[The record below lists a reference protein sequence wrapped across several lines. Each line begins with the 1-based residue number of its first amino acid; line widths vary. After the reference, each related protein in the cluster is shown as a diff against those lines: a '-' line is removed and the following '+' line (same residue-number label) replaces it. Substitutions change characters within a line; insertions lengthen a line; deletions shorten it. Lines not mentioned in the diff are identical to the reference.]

1 MTLSTVIGL
10 LQYPNIANDP
20 VARAVGLM
28 SLISTMI
35 CLLFNKTYF
44 LYMSGR
50 GSEECGKR
58 WRQNAVDATA
68 FLTNRGPDLLAA
80 PAAWLAWA
88 ILLLLALIL
97 RSAWALPHN
106 PYGSHS
112 NALSTTGQLSQNESR
127 VGAVAVTLVLT
138 TGLAHY
144 VVVIAAFAK
153 FLSCETNAE
162 FEIHG
167 QTAATTTDEEM
178 ELGRTGRDVQEV
190 TLNPL

>member
-1 MTLSTVIGL
+1 MASERRGRYGFSNQSWPGSPRRSRCLVSMVSTSSPEVHFLS
-10 LQYPNIANDP
+10 P
-20 VARAVGLM
+20 AVN
-28 SLISTMI
+28 T
-35 CLLFNKTYF
+35 F
-44 LYMSGR
+44 R
-50 GSEECGKR
+50 
-58 WRQNAVDATA
+58 
-68 FLTNRGPDLLAA
+68 
-80 PAAWLAWA
+80 A

-127 VGAVAVTLVLT
+127 VGAVAVTLVLA